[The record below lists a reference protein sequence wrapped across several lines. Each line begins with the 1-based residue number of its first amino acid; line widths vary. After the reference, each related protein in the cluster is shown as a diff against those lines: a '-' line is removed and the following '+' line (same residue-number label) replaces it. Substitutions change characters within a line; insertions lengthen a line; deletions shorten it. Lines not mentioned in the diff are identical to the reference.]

1 MERAVT
7 KRTRWVRVLAL
18 GAVLGA
24 ACGDDDVAVSDSA
37 SGTES
42 STGTTGPSPT
52 TTNSTPPTTTDPT
65 TDATTSDA
73 TTDSPPTTT
82 DPTTETTSPVTTTET
97 TDTTIGTTD
106 TTIGTTD
113 TTAGTTDTTTDT
125 TTGAEVVGKSVT
137 QTVNGG
143 TVATSTNFRMVFTLG
158 QPTQNQG
165 VYNSTNFRLQ
175 GGLIGANGN
184 PP

>member
-1 MERAVT
+1 MERAVIRPT
-7 KRTRWVRVLAL
+7 GWVRVLAL
-18 GAVLGA
+18 GALLGA
-24 ACGDDDVAVSDSA
+24 ACSDDSVAVSDSDSA

-65 TDATTSDA
+65 TSDA

-97 TDTTIGTTD
+97 TDTTTGTTD
-106 TTIGTTD
+106 TTTGTTD
-113 TTAGTTDTTTDT
+113 TTTDTDTDT

-143 TVATSTNFRMVFTLG
+143 TVAASTNFRMVFTLG